1 MTFVLKMN
9 LKELEN
15 IVYIIRWWNT
25 VCLDI
30 VYDNALW
37 QWNVA
42 FTEKDFWTVM
52 FVSFQDTVVHFASSG
67 TL

>member
-1 MTFVLKMN
+1 MTFFLKIN

-15 IVYIIRWWNT
+15 IVFIIHWWNT
-25 VCLDI
+25 VDNNASI
-30 VYDNALW
+30 VYDNVLW

-52 FVSFQDTVVHFASSG
+52 FVSFQVTVVHCK
-67 TL
+67 LP